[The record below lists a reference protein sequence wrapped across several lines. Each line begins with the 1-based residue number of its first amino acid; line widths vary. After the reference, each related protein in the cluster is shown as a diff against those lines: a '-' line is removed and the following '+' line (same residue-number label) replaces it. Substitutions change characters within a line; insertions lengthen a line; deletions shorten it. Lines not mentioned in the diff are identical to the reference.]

1 MLLYVVMLAL
11 IIGTFVVRAMGKRR
25 ALPELGSNEWMAL
38 QQGLPMSLVGDPS
51 LSRYA
56 SRTRRWRMCGIVG
69 GIAGAWGWT
78 FFPLHDGP
86 RHSNLPVALFIGWFA
101 AGVLPELFVRNRPG
115 TEVRVAALESRS
127 IKRYV
132 TPTAGRWLVGS
143 GVLTLTALLVR
154 QTVTLRVAPSR
165 ADAAM
170 LLNASL
176 LLAIVGTTAVR
187 RIAKRP
193 QPAGGS
199 EDLAVDE
206 AIRGLA
212 TTRAISGWS
221 ALQFIAAGYLAPR
234 GFFAH
239 ADLVHNTIALMSLV
253 GVAASWAWV
262 PTRIVRHAERQVA
275 HA

>member
-1 MLLYVVMLAL
+1 MLLYIAMLA
-11 IIGTFVVRAMGKRR
+11 IIIETFVVRAIGKRR
-25 ALPELGSNEWMAL
+25 ALPDLGSNEWMAL
-38 QQGLPMSLVGDPS
+38 QQGLPLSLVDDPA

-56 SRTRRWRMCGIVG
+56 SRTRRWRVYGVLG
-69 GIAGAWGWT
+69 GVAGAYGWT

-86 RHSNLPVALFIGWFA
+86 RQSNLPVALFIGWFA

-115 TEVRVAALESRS
+115 TDVRAAALESRS
-127 IKRYV
+127 VWRYV
-132 TPTAGRWLVGS
+132 TPTAARWLVGS
-143 GVLTLTALLVR
+143 GALTLAAVLVR

-176 LLAIVGTTAVR
+176 LLAMIGTAAVR

-212 TTRAISGWS
+212 TIRAISGWS

-234 GFFAH
+234 GFFPH
-239 ADLVHNTIALMSLV
+239 ADLVHNTIALISLV
-253 GVAASWAWV
+253 GMVASWAWV
-262 PTRIVRHAERQVA
+262 PTRIVRQAERQGA
-275 HA
+275 PA